1 LKLDTGIDA
10 FTKSENMRAEPFKA
24 RFIPRS
30 KDIAEIILQEA
41 TRARKELTVFDGETR
56 LTMENVP

>member
-1 LKLDTGIDA
+1 
-10 FTKSENMRAEPFKA
+10 MRPEPFKA

-30 KDIAEIILQEA
+30 KEVERMIRDEA
-41 TRARKELTVFDGETR
+41 TRARRELTVFDGETR

>member
-1 LKLDTGIDA
+1 
-10 FTKSENMRAEPFKA
+10 MRPEPFKA

-30 KDIAEIILQEA
+30 KETEQIIRDEA
-41 TRARKELTVFDGETR
+41 SRSRKKLCVFDGETR